1 MLYHNTI
8 HTCEMEVIGILTFT
22 LKEMEKRKF
31 VLVIHGGVGT
41 ILPRNMTIEK
51 EKAYRD
57 VLIRALSVG
66 EKILKNGKT
75 AVEAVEAA
83 IVVLENIPLFNA
95 GRGSVFTYEG
105 ENEMDASIMDGL
117 TLNAGAVAGVK
128 RIKNPITAARK
139 VMENSPHVM
148 LIGKGAEKFAKK
160 ENLRLEKPSY
170 FYSEERYQQLMLA
183 RENNEVILD
192 HSGENKSTDKE
203 IENNDKKL
211 GTVGAVALDRHGNL
225 AAATSTG
232 GMTNKRYGRV
242 GDTPI
247 IGAGTYANNKTCAVS
262 GTGHGEYFLRN
273 VVAYDISALIEYKGI
288 SLKEAVDFVIHKK
301 LKDQNGEAGV
311 IALDQK
317 GNYEMTFNTEG
328 MYRGIVSDTEL
339 ARAEIYK

>member
-1 MLYHNTI
+1 
-8 HTCEMEVIGILTFT
+8 MEVIGILTFT

-66 EKILKNGKT
+66 ERILKNGKT

-247 IGAGTYANNKTCAVS
+247 IGAGTYAKNNTCAVS

-273 VVAYDISALIEYKGI
+273 VVAYDISALIEYKGK

-301 LKDQNGEAGV
+301 LKGQNGEAGV
-311 IALDQK
+311 IALDKK

-328 MYRGIVSDTEL
+328 MYRGIVSDIEP
-339 ARAEIYK
+339 ARAEIFK

>member
-1 MLYHNTI
+1 
-8 HTCEMEVIGILTFT
+8 MEVIGILTFT

-247 IGAGTYANNKTCAVS
+247 IGAGTYAKNNTCAVS

-273 VVAYDISALIEYKGI
+273 VVAYDISALIEYKGK

-301 LKDQNGEAGV
+301 LKGQNGEAGV
-311 IALDQK
+311 IALDKK

-328 MYRGIVSDTEL
+328 MYRGIVSDIEP
-339 ARAEIYK
+339 ARAEIFK